1 MVFAQT
7 PRTSVAEPGP
17 PSSNCSPRPTTKS
30 GSPDPRAR
38 RPDEKASETNIT
50 YIQQVYTDIYIYMCV
65 YIYMYY

>member
-50 YIQQVYTDIYIYMCV
+50 YIQQVYTDIYICV

>member
-7 PRTSVAEPGP
+7 PRTSAAEPGP
-17 PSSNCSPRPTTKS
+17 SSSNCSPRPTTKS

-50 YIQQVYTDIYIYMCV
+50 YIQQVYTDV